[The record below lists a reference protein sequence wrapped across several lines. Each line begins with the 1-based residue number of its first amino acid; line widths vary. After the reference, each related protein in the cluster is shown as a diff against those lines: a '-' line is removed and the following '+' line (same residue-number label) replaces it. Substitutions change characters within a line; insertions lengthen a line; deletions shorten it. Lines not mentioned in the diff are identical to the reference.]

1 MQVYFNEKEIDI
13 TPQSNLF
20 SMLEKNGFSTQ
31 KGIAVAVQNSVIPRS
46 EWETYLLQENDRILV
61 ITATKGG

>member
-1 MQVYFNEKEIDI
+1 MQVYFNEKGIDI

-20 SMLEKNGFSTQ
+20 SILEKNGFSTQ
-31 KGIAVAVQNSVIPRS
+31 KGIAVAVQNCVIPRS

-61 ITATKGG
+61 ITAAKGG